1 MGKGSL
7 FFLFMFVSTF
17 AFSQELAEEIVQS
30 MDSIVVDS
38 LEVAQAEEDML
49 YKEDTSD
56 YVFYSLPTELEY
68 IPGDDHPAVL
78 RDRLSCVQQTIPLVY
93 NQKIHAF
100 INYFTV
106 KDREYTRLM
115 MRRKNL
121 YFPVFEKY
129 LAKYNLPDELKY
141 LAIIESGLNPR
152 AVSRVHA
159 VGLWQFMSATGRYY
173 GLNNNWY
180 VDDRMDPEKSTDA
193 ACRYLRDLYRMFN
206 DWELALAAYNTGPGN
221 VRKAIRRSGYK
232 KSFWEIYPHLPRET
246 RSYVPQFVAII
257 YTMNHLEEH
266 NFFDEGEEMLV
277 RSDTLQVKK
286 FVHFETLANLT
297 GSCLEDLQKLNP
309 SIQRNAVPETGD
321 SFVIRIP
328 VTAKEQLS
336 ENRLAILDSASRVGK
351 KELEVLAKTMQGGT
365 YGRDRIVYK
374 VRSGD
379 VLGSIAM
386 RHKVRVAD
394 IKKWN
399 NLRSDVIRAGQRL
412 NIWVKSSTVASVASA
427 RSSNTASTSTDL
439 QGQKTY
445 VVQPGDTLWDISKKF
460 NGLTIEKIKTLNKL
474 SNSKIQPGQKL
485 IVGI

>member
-1 MGKGSL
+1 MGKGAFFILLTFISL
-7 FFLFMFVSTF
+7 H
-17 AFSQELAEEIVQS
+17 AFSQDLPEALISPQ
-30 MDSIVVDS
+30 DSVVIDS
-38 LEVAQAEEDML
+38 LEIAEAEEEML
-49 YKEDTSD
+49 YKEDTAD
-56 YVFYSLPTELEY
+56 YVLYSLPTELEY
-68 IPGDDHPAVL
+68 IPGDDDPAIL
-78 RDRLSCVQQTIPLVY
+78 RDRLSCLEQNIPLVY
-93 NQKIHAF
+93 NDKIHAF

-121 YFPVFEKY
+121 YFPLFEKY

-152 AVSRVHA
+152 AVSRVRA
-159 VGLWQFMSATGRYY
+159 VGLWQFMSATGKYY

-193 ACRYLRDLYRMFN
+193 ACRYLKDLYRMFG

-232 KSFWEIYPHLPRET
+232 KTFWDIYPNLPRET

-257 YTMNHLEEH
+257 YTMNHLEQH

-277 RSDTLQVKK
+277 RSDTLHVKN
-286 FVHFETLANLT
+286 FVNFETLASLT
-297 GSCLEDLQKLNP
+297 GTCLEDLQRLNP
-309 SIQRNAVPETGD
+309 SIQRNAIPESERTH
-321 SFVIRIP
+321 VMRIP
-328 VTAKEQLS
+328 QTAKEHLNA
-336 ENRLAILDSASRVGK
+336 NRIAILDSVSKVGK
-351 KELEVLAKTMQGGT
+351 KELELLAKTMQGTT

-374 VRSGD
+374 VKSGD

-386 RHKVRVAD
+386 RHRVKVAD

-399 NLRSDVIRAGQRL
+399 NLRSDAIRSGQRL
-412 NIWVKSSTVASVASA
+412 NIWVRGSTSATASA
-427 RSSNTASTSTDL
+427 PKKSNQSLTSL
-439 QGQKTY
+439 QGTKTY

-460 NGLTIEKIKTLNKL
+460 NGLTIEKIKALNKL

>member
-1 MGKGSL
+1 MAKGHVFL
-7 FFLFMFVSTF
+7 ILMFFSTL
-17 AFSQELAEEIVQS
+17 AFSQELPQENAQPL
-30 MDSIVVDS
+30 DSVVVDS
-38 LEVAQAEEDML
+38 LEVAEAEEEML
-49 YKEDTSD
+49 YKEDTAD
-56 YVFYSLPTELEY
+56 YVFYSLPTDLEY
-68 IPGDDHPAVL
+68 IPGDDDPSVL
-78 RDRLSCVQQTIPLVY
+78 KDRLSCVQQKIPLVY
-93 NQKIHAF
+93 NDKIHAF

-121 YFPVFEKY
+121 YFPLFEKY

-141 LAIIESGLNPR
+141 LSIIESGLNPR
-152 AVSRVHA
+152 AVSRVRA
-159 VGLWQFMSATGRYY
+159 VGLWQFMSATGKYY
-173 GLNNNWY
+173 GLDNDWY
-180 VDDRMDPEKSTDA
+180 VDERMDPEKSTDA

-232 KSFWEIYPHLPRET
+232 NGFWEIYAHLPRET

-257 YTMNHLEEH
+257 YTMNYLEQH

-277 RSDTLQVKK
+277 RSDTLHVKS
-286 FVHFETLANLT
+286 FVHFETLAALT

-309 SIQRNAVPETGD
+309 SIQRNAIPETGR
-321 SFVIRIP
+321 VHVMRIP
-328 VTAKEQLS
+328 LTAKEQLH
-336 ENRLAILDSASRVGK
+336 ENRLAILDSASKVGK
-351 KELEVLAKTMQGGT
+351 KELELLAKTMQGGT

-374 VRSGD
+374 VKSGD

-386 RHKVRVAD
+386 RHRVKVSE

-399 NLRSDVIRAGQRL
+399 NLRSDVIRSGQRL
-412 NIWVKSSTVASVASA
+412 TIWVTGKSSGAVAASSRKTTPTTA
-427 RSSNTASTSTDL
+427 RLNGA
-439 QGQKTY
+439 KTY
-445 VVQPGDTLWDISKKF
+445 IVQPGDTLWDITKKF
-460 NGLTIEKIKTLNKL
+460 NGLTIEKLKSLNKL